1 MWLSDT
7 TPRRIDFL
15 SLLSM
20 SDTFFARIFHVR
32 GTIVPIGTVSMTT
45 VFHAD
50 AADLAADDT
59 TMVLGAADA
68 NIFHKSFS
76 DQTGELWSPSG
87 RLLATTS
94 QVVYFK
100 A

>member
-1 MWLSDT
+1 
-7 TPRRIDFL
+7 
-15 SLLSM
+15 
-20 SDTFFARIFHVR
+20 
-32 GTIVPIGTVSMTT
+32 MTT

-50 AADLAADDT
+50 VADIAEDDT